1 MRDINCG
8 PESGGDFSSYYQE
21 CRRDENHWE
30 NLKVSEIIEEE
41 IKIQKEEEENS
52 ESEKKF
58 EIELLRLIEAN
69 EQYARLIVEHPHVI
83 KICESLDMDIIQST
97 PEGCTT
103 NPQVIESCGVMRPQK
118 SYPSSFTTL
127 EEILNEVREAIK
139 EAFKNYEYKQQ

>member
-83 KICESLDMDIIQST
+83 KICESLDMEIIQST

-103 NPQVIESCGVMRPQK
+103 NPQAIESSAVMRSQK
-118 SYPSSFTTL
+118 SYPSSFSTL